1 MRMFLSLFGVGCY
14 LGWTKTYLRYEHIT
28 NTTGSWKFLE
38 GNGM

>member
-1 MRMFLSLFGVGCY
+1 MRMILSIFGVGCY

-28 NTTGSWKFLE
+28 GSWKFLE